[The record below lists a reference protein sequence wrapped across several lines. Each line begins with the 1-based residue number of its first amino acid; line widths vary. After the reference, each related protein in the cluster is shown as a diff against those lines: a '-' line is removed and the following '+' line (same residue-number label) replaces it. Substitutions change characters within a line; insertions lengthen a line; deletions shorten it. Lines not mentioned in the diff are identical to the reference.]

1 MNPKHITARELAS
14 IVSSLLMH
22 PHTVLELDE
31 RSRYARFMKAIGEV
45 VADFCGGE
53 VQSPVPAMGEG
64 HAESRYA
71 HVTDDDDRSVVAPQ
85 RELLLPVLPNDSLP
99 GLNDNIWASF
109 DPGNGWYG
117 CLSGDEIAERQGGFA
132 GVLPANDMAALKEAI
147 HVLRRAQGGP
157 GSNEPRQ
164 RTAELCDLAASLFND
179 DALAWSAEA
188 AATVA
193 ARTTGPRG

>member
-1 MNPKHITARELAS
+1 MNTKHITARELAS

-22 PHTVLELDE
+22 PETVLELDD
-31 RSRYARFMKAIGEV
+31 RDQYKRFMQAIGEV

-53 VQSPVPAMGEG
+53 VQTPVPAMKERHLESS
-64 HAESRYA
+64 HAA
-71 HVTDDDDRSVVAPQ
+71 DDDDRSVVEPCC
-85 RELLLPVLPNDSLP
+85 ELLLPVLPNDSLP

-109 DPGNGWYG
+109 DPGSGWYG
-117 CLSGDEIAERQGGFA
+117 CLSGDEIAKRQSGFA
-132 GVLPANDMAALKEAI
+132 GVLPANGMATLKEAI

-193 ARTTGPRG
+193 ARTAGPRG